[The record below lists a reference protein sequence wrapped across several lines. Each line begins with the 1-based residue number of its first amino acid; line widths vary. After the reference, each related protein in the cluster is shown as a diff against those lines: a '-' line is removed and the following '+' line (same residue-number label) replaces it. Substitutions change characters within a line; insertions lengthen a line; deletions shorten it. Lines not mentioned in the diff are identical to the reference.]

1 MADNKDRFVGV
12 RMCDDEL
19 AALDRRRAE
28 LAGEGRKALSR
39 SDYIR
44 LLLAADAQRGP
55 DERPQACPVN
65 PLFWHAVVVQIR
77 RIGTNLNQAVASY
90 RRLTREDDRATLILD
105 SSLVNSLRVARESL
119 ASLAEECAG
128 VHERAGVKVSHSYA
142 RALMRQA
149 AQAAPEPGER
159 A

>member
-105 SSLVNSLRVARESL
+105 SSLVNSLRVAREAL

-128 VHERAGVKVSHSYA
+128 VHEKAGVKVSHSYA